1 MSQSPYSR
9 RLFAIGYI
17 LLATS
22 LIYLAFSHWAY
33 DDPFITYRYAQN
45 LAAGKGFVYNPGE
58 RILSTTTPLFAL
70 ILAAGVKAWSDLPHL
85 ANLLGAF
92 SLALGGWF
100 LWDLGQTWK
109 QPWVGWAG
117 LLLYPTSPL
126 VVGTLGSE
134 TPLYLAFCLG
144 TFAFYAR
151 RNYTLAAAL
160 AALAVL
166 TRPDGI
172 LVAAI
177 LALDYLLRVRRRL
190 DVTAPAPW
198 MAVLVFCAICVP
210 WFVFAWSY
218 FGSPLPVTLLAKQHQ
233 GSMAISERFAPGL
246 LTILK
251 PYTQHWYF
259 WVEAGL
265 AIIGIIW
272 MFWRARIW
280 GLILSWTALYFLTY
294 TALGVSRYFWYY
306 APLTPGFIAAVGLGI
321 AVLDALI
328 LTALER
334 FENQRGKAISLKWA
348 AILPISL
355 LLALTAGKLAHLGQA
370 RAQADPRIA
379 AYRAVGEW
387 LKTNT
392 PATARV
398 GALEIGAIGYYSE
411 RPVID
416 FAGLIQPEVT
426 GQLRPETTY
435 ADAAQWAIERFRP
448 EYLALHAGIF
458 PELEQGFVAQNCQLV
473 KTIPGEPY
481 HYKLDM
487 NIYQCNDL

>member
-1 MSQSPYSR
+1 M
-9 RLFAIGYI
+9 
-17 LLATS
+17 
-22 LIYLAFSHWAY
+22 IYLAFSHWAY

-58 RILSTTTPLFAL
+58 RILSTTTPLLAL
-70 ILAAGVKAWSDLPHL
+70 ILAAGLKLWSDLPHL
-85 ANLLGAF
+85 ANLLGAI

-151 RNYTLAAAL
+151 QKYNLAAIL

-177 LALDYLLRVRRRL
+177 LALDYLLRVRRRSHAA
-190 DVTAPAPW
+190 APLPW
-198 MAVLVFCAICVP
+198 TAVLIFLGLCLP
-210 WFVFAWSY
+210 WFIFASSY
-218 FGSPLPVTLLAKQHQ
+218 FGSPLPATLLAKQHQ
-233 GSMAISERFAPGL
+233 GAMAISERFAPGL

-251 PYTQHWYF
+251 PYAQHGYF
-259 WVEAGL
+259 WIEAGL
-265 AIIGIIW
+265 AALGIIW
-272 MFWRARIW
+272 LFWRARIW
-280 GLILSWTALYFLTY
+280 GLLLSWTALYFLAY
-294 TALGVSRYFWYY
+294 TVLGVSRYFWYY
-306 APLTPGFIAAVGLGI
+306 APLVPGFIAAAGLGI
-321 AVLDALI
+321 AALYT
-328 LTALER
+328 LALSAIKR
-334 FENQRGKAISLKWA
+334 LGDQRGKAFNLKWA
-348 AILPISL
+348 AILPLTIL
-355 LLALTAGKLAHLGQA
+355 LVLTAGKAIHLGQA
-370 RAQADPRIA
+370 HAQADPRIA

-387 LKTNT
+387 LNENT
-392 PATARV
+392 PTAARI
-398 GALEIGAIGYYSE
+398 GALEIGAIGYYSQ

-426 GQLRPETTY
+426 KHLRPETTY
-435 ADAAQWAIERFRP
+435 ADAAQWAIEHFRP
-448 EYLALHAGIF
+448 EYLVLHEGIF
-458 PELEQGFVAQNCQLV
+458 PELEQGFVAQSCQLV
-473 KTIPGEPY
+473 KNFPGEPFQ
-481 HYKLDM
+481 YKLNL
-487 NIYQCNDL
+487 NIYQCNDY